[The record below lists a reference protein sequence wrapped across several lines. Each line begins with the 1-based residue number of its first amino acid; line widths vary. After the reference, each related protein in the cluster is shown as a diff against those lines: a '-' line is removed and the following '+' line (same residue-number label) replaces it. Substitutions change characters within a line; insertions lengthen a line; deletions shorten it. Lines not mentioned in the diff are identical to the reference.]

1 VQTCAE
7 EACYNLDDLSSNL
20 GVGRPLARVT
30 SWAWKVVAMKSVLD
44 EIISILLCS
53 DARELLRSA
62 IFLMSGVRL
71 VRDFFD
77 VKMKCSVPT

>member
-1 VQTCAE
+1 
-7 EACYNLDDLSSNL
+7 
-20 GVGRPLARVT
+20 
-30 SWAWKVVAMKSVLD
+30 MKSVLD
-44 EIISILLCS
+44 EIMSILLCS

-62 IFLMSGVRL
+62 IFLMSGVKL